1 MNEARLDRLTP
12 AAIVA
17 VVTHLIVLWAL
28 GLLPFGSRDVVRP
41 AIAGS
46 RAHAPIPVLIDS
58 VTKPPTLL
66 RPSRPMA
73 LFEPVFS
80 RPTPASYR
88 PPATGLASPRITDDT
103 SPGKT
108 GSSETGSGKTGPGK
122 TGPGKTGPGKTGPG
136 KTGPGKTGP
145 GKTVPFHS
153 RTVARRPPVDLA
165 QAVRP
170 RAPRPTSS
178 PSVASTRPWSPPVR
192 TPATRLPQSD
202 LVRIEIRARDR
213 LGKILSA
220 SYPTL
225 CARQG
230 HQGTTVV
237 RLTIGSDGKARDVSV
252 VSSAG
257 CRRLDR
263 TLRDALS
270 DWRFDLKSRTGLPV
284 ETVCELEAVWKLADT
299 S

>member
-108 GSSETGSGKTGPGK
+108 GSSETGSGKTGSGK
-122 TGPGKTGPGKTGPG
+122 TGS
-136 KTGPGKTGP
+136 GKTGP

>member
-108 GSSETGSGKTGPGK
+108 GSSETGS
-122 TGPGKTGPGKTGPG
+122 GKTGPG

>member
-1 MNEARLDRLTP
+1 M
-12 AAIVA
+12 
-17 VVTHLIVLWAL
+17 
-28 GLLPFGSRDVVRP
+28 
-41 AIAGS
+41 
-46 RAHAPIPVLIDS
+46 
-58 VTKPPTLL
+58 
-66 RPSRPMA
+66 
-73 LFEPVFS
+73 
-80 RPTPASYR
+80 
-88 PPATGLASPRITDDT
+88 
-103 SPGKT
+103 
-108 GSSETGSGKTGPGK
+108 
-122 TGPGKTGPGKTGPG
+122 
-136 KTGPGKTGP
+136 
-145 GKTVPFHS
+145 PFHS